1 MDGTRIVLV
10 RHGESRA
17 QEQGFLGGHEG
28 CQGLSERG
36 RDQARALRD
45 RLAATGE
52 LAEASVLYSSLMP
65 RAAETADIIAPAL
78 NGLEVVAECG
88 FCEGH
93 PGEADGL
100 TWTELAERYPADGWD
115 ADHRR
120 APGWET
126 WREMGARV
134 AAALDG
140 LVERH
145 PGETIVVAC
154 HGGVIVHS
162 MLRYLSIDE
171 RSTGARAWFS
181 ADNTSITE
189 WRYAANPYRKGTLP
203 VELVRFNDFAHLPG
217 RSGR

>member
-1 MDGTRIVLV
+1 
-10 RHGESRA
+10 
-17 QEQGFLGGHEG
+17 
-28 CQGLSERG
+28 
-36 RDQARALRD
+36 
-45 RLAATGE
+45 
-52 LAEASVLYSSLMP
+52 
-65 RAAETADIIAPAL
+65 
-78 NGLEVVAECG
+78 
-88 FCEGH
+88 
-93 PGEADGL
+93 
-100 TWTELAERYPADGWD
+100 
-115 ADHRR
+115 
-120 APGWET
+120 PGWET

-134 AAALDG
+134 SAALDS

-171 RSTGARAWFS
+171 RSTDARAWFG
-181 ADNTSITE
+181 ADNTSLTE